1 MDDADNV
8 QASAWTGCVIPTRD
22 ILAYSAEM
30 EDYTQ
35 LAHLRL

>member
-1 MDDADNV
+1 MSRLV
-8 QASAWTGCVIPTRD
+8 LGLVVIPTRD